1 MMIIPCQIVKPR
13 AGAWLTG
20 WQAESGRTGR
30 EQTSG
35 ACLMNGLLTFVTLLT
50 LLALT
55 DGSLSVNMPGLTG
68 PTINRGI
75 E

>member
-1 MMIIPCQIVKPR
+1 
-13 AGAWLTG
+13 
-20 WQAESGRTGR
+20 
-30 EQTSG
+30 
-35 ACLMNGLLTFVTLLT
+35 MNSLLTMMTLLA

-55 DGSLSVNMPGLTG
+55 DGSLVVNLPGLTG

>member
-1 MMIIPCQIVKPR
+1 
-13 AGAWLTG
+13 
-20 WQAESGRTGR
+20 
-30 EQTSG
+30 
-35 ACLMNGLLTFVTLLT
+35 MNGLLTFVTLLT

-75 E
+75 D

>member
-1 MMIIPCQIVKPR
+1 
-13 AGAWLTG
+13 
-20 WQAESGRTGR
+20 
-30 EQTSG
+30 
-35 ACLMNGLLTFVTLLT
+35 MNSLLTAVTLLT

-55 DGSLSVNMPGLTG
+55 DGSLVVNLPGVTG

>member
-1 MMIIPCQIVKPR
+1 
-13 AGAWLTG
+13 
-20 WQAESGRTGR
+20 
-30 EQTSG
+30 
-35 ACLMNGLLTFVTLLT
+35 MNSLLTVATLLT

-55 DGSLSVNMPGLTG
+55 DGSLVLDLPGLTG

>member
-1 MMIIPCQIVKPR
+1 
-13 AGAWLTG
+13 
-20 WQAESGRTGR
+20 
-30 EQTSG
+30 
-35 ACLMNGLLTFVTLLT
+35 MNSLLTFVTLLA

-55 DGSLSVNMPGLTG
+55 DGSLSINLPGVTG

>member
-1 MMIIPCQIVKPR
+1 VNSFL
-13 AGAWLTG
+13 AFVA
-20 WQAESGRTGR
+20 
-30 EQTSG
+30 
-35 ACLMNGLLTFVTLLT
+35 LLA

-55 DGSLSVNMPGLTG
+55 DGSLVVDLPGLTG

>member
-1 MMIIPCQIVKPR
+1 
-13 AGAWLTG
+13 
-20 WQAESGRTGR
+20 
-30 EQTSG
+30 
-35 ACLMNGLLTFVTLLT
+35 MNSLLTVATLLA

-55 DGSLSVNMPGLTG
+55 DGSLVVDLPALTG